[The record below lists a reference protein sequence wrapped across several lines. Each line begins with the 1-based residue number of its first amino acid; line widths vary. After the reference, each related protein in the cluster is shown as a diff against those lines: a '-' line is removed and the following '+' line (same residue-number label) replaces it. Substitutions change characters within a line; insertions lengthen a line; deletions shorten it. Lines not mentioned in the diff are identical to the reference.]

1 VSTLNAI
8 SISHPSGGPGT
19 PPTRPAVRIAA
30 VLRLFFGI
38 LWELWVVNQRIRLF
52 GPEAVAGELEPLFR
66 RQAARFRE
74 TAERMGGLLVK
85 VGQFLSSRVDVLP
98 PPFVQELAAL
108 QDHVAS
114 APWELVEPILRQEL
128 GSLEAHYTAFDPV
141 PLASASLG
149 QVYQAT
155 DREGRPVAVKVQR
168 PHIDRIVSA
177 DLAALRIVVTITQRL
192 TRFGRTFD
200 LHGLLAE
207 FQRTVFEELDYL
219 REAENAERI
228 AREAAAF
235 GWLHVPRV
243 HHDSTTR
250 RVLTMDRHDGIKVSD
265 LKGLEAAGISRTMVA
280 ERLIHLYLHMV
291 MDVGFFHAD
300 PHPGNILVRPD
311 GDLVLLDFGM
321 VGQISASDRRHIRS
335 LFVGVSERRPAL
347 IVDALYG
354 LGVVRPQAEPRQ
366 LRTRVAYLLQRYYA
380 ETLADVRQI
389 DLESLLVDVET
400 LLREEPIQ
408 FPAHFAF
415 LGRALSMLVGLTTQ
429 LDPHLNL
436 IQIFTPY
443 ARRFVTEET
452 GGTLGYALNRVREWG
467 TATVGLPPLMARVLR
482 QVEDGEFEADIRW
495 RPGEAALREVSRAL
509 RAVAQ
514 AIWVTGFVAL
524 GVWLLTLHWHLS
536 ADFAFAWAAV
546 QLLWSARRRR
556 NRPDA

>member
-1 VSTLNAI
+1 MSTSNAI
-8 SISHPSGGPGT
+8 SISHPSGGPGI
-19 PPTRPAVRIAA
+19 PPTRPVVRVAT

-38 LWELWVVNQRIRLF
+38 LWELWVVNQRMRLF
-52 GPEAVAGELEPLFR
+52 GVEAVAGELEPLFR
-66 RQAARFRE
+66 RQAARFRR

-114 APWELVEPILRQEL
+114 APWELVEPILQQEI
-128 GSLEAHYTAFDPV
+128 GSLEAHFAAFDPV

-149 QVYQAT
+149 QVYRAT

-168 PHIDRIVSA
+168 PHIDRIVAA
-177 DLAALRIVVTITQRL
+177 DLAALRVVVAVTQRL

-207 FQRTVFEELDYL
+207 FQRTVYEELDYL

-235 GWLHVPRV
+235 RWLHVPRV

-250 RVLTMDRHDGIKVSD
+250 RVLTMDRHDGIKVND
-265 LKGLEAAGISRTMVA
+265 LAALEAAGISRTLVA

-291 MDVGFFHAD
+291 MDAGFFHAD

-321 VGQISASDRRHIRS
+321 VGQITPADRRQIRN
-335 LFVGVSERRPAL
+335 LFVGVSERRPAV
-347 IVDALYG
+347 IVEALYG

-389 DLESLLVDVET
+389 DLENLLADVET

-415 LGRALSMLVGLTTQ
+415 LGRAISMLVGLTTE

-436 IQIFTPY
+436 IQLFTPY

-452 GGTLGYALNRVREWG
+452 GGPVGFALHRAREWG
-467 TATVGLPPLMARVLR
+467 TAALGIPPLFARVLR
-482 QVEDGEFEADIRW
+482 QVEDGELEADVRW
-495 RPGEAALREVSRAL
+495 RPGEASLQDLSRAL
-509 RAVAQ
+509 RTVATAV
-514 AIWVTGFVAL
+514 WVIGSVAL
-524 GVWLLTLHWHLS
+524 GVWLSLLHWRLA
-536 ADFAFAWAAV
+536 ADLAFAWAAV
-546 QLLWSARRRR
+546 QLLWSARHRRG
-556 NRPDA
+556 